1 MEVNKLNFILE
12 KSKKKNCKDM
22 HEPKLEVVPLAARSL
37 AGG

>member
-12 KSKKKNCKDM
+12 KSKKKCKDM